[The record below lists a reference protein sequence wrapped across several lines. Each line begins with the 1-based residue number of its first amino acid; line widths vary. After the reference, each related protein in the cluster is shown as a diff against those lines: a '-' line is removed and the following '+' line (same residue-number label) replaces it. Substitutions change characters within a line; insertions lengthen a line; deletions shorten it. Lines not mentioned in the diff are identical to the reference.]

1 MWSVSVVN
9 DPSVIL
15 LLIVETGN
23 CFDNDSVVTAEGRT
37 KVIII
42 RPASAWIDRLGLGNV
57 K

>member
-1 MWSVSVVN
+1 MWSVSAVN
-9 DPSVIL
+9 GLSVIL

-42 RPASAWIDRLGLGNV
+42 RPESAWIEGLGTV

>member
-42 RPASAWIDRLGLGNV
+42 RPASAGIDRLGTV

>member
-1 MWSVSVVN
+1 MVRLCVVN
-9 DPSVIL
+9 EPSVIL

-42 RPASAWIDRLGLGNV
+42 RPESAWIDRLGTV